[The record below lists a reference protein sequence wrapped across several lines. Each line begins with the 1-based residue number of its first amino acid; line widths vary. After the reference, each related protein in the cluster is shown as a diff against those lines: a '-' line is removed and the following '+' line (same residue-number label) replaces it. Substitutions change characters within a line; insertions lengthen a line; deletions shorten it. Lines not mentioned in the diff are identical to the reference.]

1 LEEYELRVLVL
12 GGCGFLGSHIV
23 DELLSQNFKVRI
35 FDRSPEKFRDP
46 IKGVEYVY
54 GDLKQTTL
62 LEESFSDIDAVIHS
76 ISSTVPATANDNPV
90 SDIQENLVGSL
101 HVLKSMQL
109 HQVNRLIYLSSG
121 GTVYGPSSKSPIL
134 ETHPMN
140 PINSYGIVKA
150 SVEHYLRMFSEQS
163 DLSYVAIRAANPF
176 GPRQGFARPQGVIS
190 TFLARV
196 LRGEPIEIWGDG
208 SVVRDYLRARDIG
221 VLCVNALNSDYIGPV
236 NAGSGVGRSL
246 NQVISAIR
254 AVTGREV
261 KINWTPQ
268 RAVDVQSSILDIT
281 LAREQFDWNPSQ
293 DFEAGIL
300 EVWEWIEKHA

>member
-1 LEEYELRVLVL
+1 MRVLVL

-23 DELLSQNFKVRI
+23 DELVLRNFKVRV
-35 FDRSPEKFRDP
+35 FDRSPEKFRAP
-46 IKGVEYVY
+46 IEGVEYVF
-54 GDLKQTTL
+54 GELKQTTL
-62 LEESFSDIDAVIHS
+62 LEECFSDIDAVIHS

-101 HVLKSMQL
+101 HVFKSMQL
-109 HQVNRLIYLSSG
+109 HGINRLIYLSSG
-121 GTVYGPSSKSPIL
+121 GTVYGPSRISPIL
-134 ETHPMN
+134 ENHPMN

-150 SVEHYLRMFSEQS
+150 SVEHYLRMLGEQS
-163 DLSYVAIRAANPF
+163 GLSYVSIRAANPF
-176 GPRQGFARPQGVIS
+176 GPRQGFAGPQGVIP

-208 SVVRDYLRARDIG
+208 SVVRDYLRARDIA
-221 VLCVNALNSDYIGPV
+221 VLCVNALISDYIGPV

-254 AVTGREV
+254 AVSDREI
-261 KINWTPQ
+261 KIDWMPQ

-281 LAREQFDWNPSQ
+281 LAREQFGWNPSQ
-293 DFEAGIL
+293 DFEADL
-300 EVWEWIEKHA
+300 SEVWEWLHKNA